1 MVAFDKQLTWTVT
14 GQWSAKST
22 DGNYSL
28 SKGLVNGAPRYV
40 PYYIG
45 GERSEIL
52 SNGLITAEAAKTVCE
67 THYRAKHGIRQPES
81 IRPTQ
86 GTAGIAEGSD
96 AEKRK
101 GTPRD

>member
-1 MVAFDKQLTWTVT
+1 MDAVVAFDKQLTWTVT

-67 THYRAKHGIRQPES
+67 THYKAKNGIRQPEP
-81 IRPTQ
+81 IRSTQ
-86 GTAGIAEGSD
+86 TAAVIKSGSD
-96 AEKRK
+96 GQKE
-101 GTPRD
+101 

>member
-1 MVAFDKQLTWTVT
+1 MDAVVAFDKQLTWTVT

-67 THYRAKHGIRQPES
+67 THYRAKNGIRQQQP
-81 IRPTQ
+81 IRSTE
-86 GTAGIAEGSD
+86 TAAIVQRGSD
-96 AEKRK
+96 SQKK
-101 GTPRD
+101 